1 MRLNMDL
8 ADTMD
13 NAPYRSTGFNAPGLF
28 MFNTAAVPD
37 VSFQPCACAAC
48 SGALPEEGA
57 TPAFGPQYGLNA
69 SERGGSG
76 PNTKQSFTIDEAAA
90 QITRSNSTWNG
101 TNVLGQAATVTY
113 AFRESGPTTYTID
126 GAFVRFNAQ
135 QIAQAELSLRS
146 WSDVANITFT
156 RVGSGTEGAG
166 AYSNAAQMLFGN
178 YAGTGQ
184 AYAYFPGGG
193 NTSAGG
199 DSWYNSNQ
207 ANNLNPANLTYGRQ
221 TLTHEI
227 GHAIGLSHPG
237 DYNAGNG
244 SPTYTASAV
253 YYEDSRQYSV
263 MSYWSATNTGA
274 DLGGYSAAAPLL
286 DDIAA
291 AQRLYGANMTTRTG
305 DSTYGFNSNTGRD
318 FYSTSAAGTPVIFA
332 VWDAGGYDT
341 FDFSGYTQTQRID
354 LTAGNFSDVGGLRG
368 NVAVA
373 QGVVIE
379 RALGGSGVDTMIGN
393 AAANVLQGNGGND
406 DLDGG
411 TGDDTL
417 RGGANDD
424 VLKGG
429 AGADRLFGDEGR
441 DTMTGGAGADVFA
454 YDQFGVSTA
463 AARDVITDL
472 LQGEDKLDLAAAGA
486 TRFVAG
492 AAFSGVAGE
501 VRTFQSGSVTL
512 IELDRNGDRAAD
524 LQIELTGLLTL
535 ADADFVGLGGTVT
548 PPPPPPSPTT
558 TLTGTA
564 GNDRLTGTSAITRIE
579 GLAGD
584 DVLIA
589 GTAAQAVTIDGGD
602 GLDTLDGGSFNDVL
616 LGGAGA
622 DRLTGAGGVDRL
634 TGGAGADAFLFTA
647 VSHSTVGARDVV
659 TDFAV
664 GEDRIDLDAA
674 GGRRFVGGGGFFG
687 TVGEVR
693 AVAANGATLVEVDT
707 DGDRD
712 ADVQIELTGAV
723 ALTAANFTDLR
734 SSTLIKPAGQ
744 VNSTQGSAVSLNGQ
758 WSLAADPNI
767 ANATTIPHATVQATA
782 SGQAEWYKFTVAQAG
797 RVTLDIDGGS
807 FDTEI
812 YLHNSAGRLL
822 ASNDDGS
829 TVDAGSRAGSN
840 GRTLDSSLG
849 FDVTVPGEYFIRVE
863 RYNSN
868 VTTSGGTY
876 TLNVSAAGAGQGA
889 PGAQGAQAS
898 STLLGD
904 ELASEAMVFEA
915 AMGDLTFGA
924 LSDAPRLQ
932 PSPASFSSEVDWMS
946 DRAWSDVAMA
956 DRFSGLYAMPFN
968 DGLGD
973 VQSPLFRSMAIASEY
988 LV

>member
-1 MRLNMDL
+1 MRLSLEFESASDV
-8 ADTMD
+8 
-13 NAPYRSTGFNAPGLF
+13 STFSSATNGSALF
-28 MFNTAAVPD
+28 TFNTAAPD

-48 SGALPEEGA
+48 SGALADERA

-69 SERGGSG
+69 AERGGSG

-90 QITRSNSTWNG
+90 QITRSNSSWNG

-166 AYSNAAQMLFGN
+166 AYSNTAQMLFGN

-221 TLTHEI
+221 ALTHEI

-291 AQRLYGANMTTRTG
+291 AQRLYGANMATRTG

-341 FDFSGYTQTQRID
+341 FDFSGYMQAQRID

-393 AAANVLQGNGGND
+393 VGANMLLGNRGND

-411 TGDDTL
+411 AGDDTL
-417 RGGANDD
+417 RGGVNDD

-441 DTMTGGAGADVFA
+441 DIMTGGAGADLFA
-454 YDQFGVSTA
+454 YGASGVSTA
-463 AARDVITDL
+463 AARDMITDFTR
-472 LQGEDKLDLAAAGA
+472 GEDKLDLAAAGA
-486 TRFVAG
+486 TRFIAG

-501 VRTFQSGSVTL
+501 VRAFQSGSVTL
-512 IELDRNGDRAAD
+512 VELDRDGDRAAE

-535 ADADFVGLGGTVT
+535 ADADFIGLGGTVT
-548 PPPPPPSPTT
+548 PPPPPPPPVT

-564 GNDRLTGTSAITRIE
+564 ANDRLTGTSAITRIE

-589 GTAAQAVTIDGGD
+589 GTAAQAVTLDGGD
-602 GLDTLDGGSFNDVL
+602 GLDTLDGGSFSDVL

-634 TGGAGADAFLFTA
+634 TGGAGADRFLFTA
-647 VSHSTVGARDVV
+647 AGHSTVGSRDVV
-659 TDFAV
+659 TDFAA
-664 GEDRIDLDAA
+664 GEDRIDLDTA
-674 GGRRFVGGGGFFG
+674 GGRRFVGAGTFFG

-693 AVAANGATLVEVDT
+693 AIAANGATLVEVDT

-712 ADVQIELTGAV
+712 ADLQIELTGAV

-734 SSTLIKPAGQ
+734 SNTLVKPAGQ
-744 VNSTQGSAVSLNGQ
+744 VNSIQASAVSLGGQ

-767 ANATTIPHATVQATA
+767 ANATTIPHASVQATA

-797 RVTLDIDGGS
+797 RITLDIDGAS

-812 YLHNSAGRLL
+812 YLQNSAGRLL

-849 FDVTVPGEYFIRVE
+849 FDVTAPGEYFVRVE

-868 VTTSGGTY
+868 VTTPGGTY
-876 TLNVSAAGAGQGA
+876 TLHVSAAGAGQAAPASQAAEVFNSYVTDGLASGA
-889 PGAQGAQAS
+889 MEFDTQVEGRLFGV
-898 STLLGD
+898 
-904 ELASEAMVFEA
+904 ASEAPWSE
-915 AMGDLTFGA
+915 
-924 LSDAPRLQ
+924 S
-932 PSPASFSSEVDWMS
+932 SPASLLGSNDQMLVDQTWP
-946 DRAWSDVAMA
+946 DIAFA
-956 DRFSGLYAMPFN
+956 DRFSGFYALPFSQVP
-968 DGLGD
+968 GD
-973 VQSPLFRSMAIASEY
+973 IDVPLFRSMMISSEY